1 MLSIDELRDG
11 IPFILKLGDPDGTP
25 RNWIESLSGTTAE
38 HWYNIYRNS
47 DWRSLREE
55 HAEVFRHAATQDEAE
70 RLRRS
75 RRCVVI
81 NVDTDAEQRAR
92 TNARRAQ
99 EDGSSD
105 S

>member
-11 IPFILKLGDPDGTP
+11 IPFILKIADPGAAP
-25 RNWIESLSGTTAE
+25 RHWIEPLSGATAE

-47 DWRSLREE
+47 DWRTLRAE
-55 HAEVFRHAATQDEAE
+55 HAEVFRHPATEDEAE

-81 NVDTDAEQRAR
+81 HVNGVAEERAR
-92 TNARRAQ
+92 NLPKPEQQA
-99 EDGSSD
+99 GSSD
-105 S
+105 T